1 MKNGQNQSAMT
12 NEFKH
17 PRKSKMEL
25 WLDDHNHE
33 MEFVRTI
40 VALMV
45 LVLQIVILLK
55 IYNV

>member
-1 MKNGQNQSAMT
+1 MT
-12 NEFKH
+12 NEYKH

-33 MEFVRTI
+33 MEFVRTL

-45 LVLQIVILLK
+45 LALQIVILIK
-55 IYNV
+55 IFNG

>member
-1 MKNGQNQSAMT
+1 MPDNY
-12 NEFKH
+12 KH

-33 MEFVRTI
+33 MEFVRTL

-45 LVLQIVILLK
+45 LGLQIIILYK
-55 IYNV
+55 IFNG

>member
-1 MKNGQNQSAMT
+1 MS
-12 NEFKH
+12 NEIKH

-33 MEFVRTI
+33 MELVRTL

-45 LVLQIVILLK
+45 LALQIVILIK
-55 IYNV
+55 IFSG

>member
-1 MKNGQNQSAMT
+1 MT
-12 NEFKH
+12 NEYKH

-33 MEFVRTI
+33 MELVRTL

-45 LVLQIVILLK
+45 LALQIVILIK
-55 IYNV
+55 IFM

>member
-1 MKNGQNQSAMT
+1 MSE
-12 NEFKH
+12 EFKH
-17 PRKSKMEL
+17 QRKSKMEI

-55 IYNV
+55 IYSG

>member
-1 MKNGQNQSAMT
+1 MT
-12 NEFKH
+12 NEYKH

-33 MEFVRTI
+33 MELVRTL

-45 LVLQIVILLK
+45 LALQIVILIK
-55 IYNV
+55 IFNG